1 MTDRER
7 LFVELVDETGAAAGA
22 CTVAEAH
29 TAPGREH
36 RAFSVLLYDPDG
48 RVLLQ
53 QRSATKTRFALL
65 WSNACCGHPEPGQG
79 VADAAVVRLTEEL
92 GMDRDDTPPLIDVGV
107 HRYRAVDEATGRVEL
122 EWDHVLVGVLTGPL
136 PTPDP
141 VEVASIRWT
150 DSTLLQRELARDPD
164 SFTPWLAGVLQV
176 AVAARY
182 PRVIGKSMSQ

>member
-7 LFVELVDETGAAAGA
+7 LFVELVDDTGAAAGA

-29 TAPGREH
+29 TVPGREH
-36 RAFSVLLYDPDG
+36 RAFSVLLYDTAG

-53 QRSATKTRFALL
+53 QRAATKTRFALL
-65 WSNACCGHPEPGQG
+65 WSNTCCGHPEPGQA
-79 VADAAVVRLTEEL
+79 VAEAAIVRLTEEL
-92 GMDRDDTPPLIDVGV
+92 GMDRDDTPPLTDVGV
-107 HRYRAVDEATGRVEL
+107 HRYRALDEATGRVEH

-141 VEVASIRWT
+141 VEVASIRWM
-150 DSTLLQRELARDPD
+150 DSALLQSDLARDPD
-164 SFTPWLAGVLQV
+164 SYTPWLAGVVQV

-182 PRVIGKSMSQ
+182 PRVIGKTMSH

>member
-7 LFVELVDETGAAAGA
+7 LFVELVDDAGAAAGA

-36 RAFSVLLYDPDG
+36 RAFSVLLYDTAG

-53 QRSATKTRFALL
+53 QRAATKTRFALL
-65 WSNACCGHPEPGQG
+65 WSNTCCGHPEPGQA
-79 VADAAVVRLTEEL
+79 VAEAAIVRLTEEL
-92 GMDRDDTPPLIDVGV
+92 GMDRDDTPPLTDVGV
-107 HRYRAVDEATGRVEL
+107 HRYRALDEATGRIER

-141 VEVASIRWT
+141 VEVASIRWM
-150 DSTLLQRELARDPD
+150 DSELLQSDLARDPD
-164 SFTPWLAGVLQV
+164 SYTPWLPGVVQV

-182 PRVIGKSMSQ
+182 PRVIGNSLSQ